1 MTSTERALILEV
13 KNLTVRFGTSEP
25 VSGVSFD
32 LRAGE
37 KVGLVGES
45 GSGKSLTALSIMK
58 LVGKADI
65 GGEVLLAGENLL
77 AKPERD
83 MAAIRGGE
91 IAMVYQDPMSSLNPM
106 QTIGAQLIEAIRLH
120 ETVSADDAKKRA
132 IRLLEEV
139 DVSFPEE
146 RMKQYPHE
154 FSGGMCQ
161 RVMIAMAMSARP
173 QVLIADEPTTAL
185 DVTTQAKIIDLLD
198 RLADEYG
205 TAVVLITHDLGVAA
219 GFCQRIHVMRH
230 GEIVESAKAEDLYRR
245 PQHEYTKKLLAA
257 VVDLTTDISKPIAS
271 GLLAGTAVPSGR
283 TSPSP
288 TAEKLKDTPSDV
300 LLAVSDITK
309 SYRLSKGRVTKAV
322 DNVSFTITRGETF
335 GLVGESGS
343 GKSTVS
349 KAVLALTPVD
359 EGDIQFDGQDL
370 HALGSGELRHLRRR
384 MQMVFQ
390 DPYSALN
397 RRQTVAE
404 IIEAP
409 LVAHR
414 LGSRSV
420 RRAKVLEMM
429 NLVGLGEEFAHRKPR
444 TLSGGQSQRVAIAR
458 ALVLR
463 PSFLVLDESVS
474 ALDVSIQAQILNLL
488 RSLQQ
493 ELGLT
498 YLFISHDLAVI
509 RYMATQVAVMQKGK
523 IVEQASRD
531 QLFSNPQHD
540 YTKTLMAAIPIAD
553 PSQEKS
559 RRKKAAELAAKLGDN

>member
-77 AKPERD
+77 TKPERD

-91 IAMVYQDPMSSLNPM
+91 VAMVYQDPMSSLNPM

-219 GFCQRIHVMRH
+219 GFCERIHVMRH
-230 GEIVESAKAEDLYRR
+230 GEIVESASAEDLYRR
-245 PQHEYTKKLLAA
+245 PQHEYTRKLLAA
-257 VVDLTTDISKPIAS
+257 VVDLNTDVSRPIGS
-271 GLLAGTAVPSGR
+271 DLLEGTAVPPGR
-283 TSPSP
+283 TSPSL
-288 TAEKLKDTPSDV
+288 KNLKDSTKDT
-300 LLAVSDITK
+300 LLAVSDMTK
-309 SYRLSKGRVTKAV
+309 LYRLGKGRVIKAV

-349 KAVLALTPVD
+349 KAVLALTPID
-359 EGDIQFDGQDL
+359 EGDIQFDGKDL
-370 HALGSGELRHLRRR
+370 HTLGGGELRHLRRR

-420 RRAKVLEMM
+420 RRTQVLEMM

-463 PSFLVLDESVS
+463 PNFLVLDESVS

-488 RSLQQ
+488 RRLQQ

-509 RYMATQVAVMQKGK
+509 RYMATQVAVMQKGR

-553 PSQEKS
+553 PSQERS